1 MFRFQTSGKEIMN
14 YSDLDLEEEGQ
25 SSGVRS
31 LSRRKQATAIVMMG
45 VVGSRFADDLVKE
58 RTTAASASDGAKSY
72 SLSMHT
78 SESFAIPN

>member
-1 MFRFQTSGKEIMN
+1 MAECG
-14 YSDLDLEEEGQ
+14 
-25 SSGVRS
+25 GV
-31 LSRRKQATAIVMMG
+31 QDVVVVG

-78 SESFAIPN
+78 SESFAILN